1 MAHVIASLHGLLH
14 WLVHAGPIYI
24 VALSILVF
32 VHEFGH
38 FWVARRCG
46 VKIEAFSIG
55 FGKEL
60 FGWTDKAGTRWRIAI
75 LPIGGFVKMFGD
87 ADAASRPDFEA
98 AAAMDAEARRLSF
111 THKKLWQKSLI
122 VAAGPAAN
130 FLFAILVMATLFATI
145 GEPYTP
151 PVIGSIKPGSA
162 AEKAG
167 LKTGDRVE
175 TIDGMTIN
183 RFEELR
189 QAVLMDAGDDPL
201 SFNLRRDG
209 QPVTVMVTPDIVE
222 EKDILGNKTKIGQLG
237 IYQSSESVL
246 RHENPVTAVWR
257 AANETWSIT
266 SSSLSAIGQMVIGRR
281 SADDLSG
288 PIGIGQ
294 VIGKVSDEGV
304 IPLINLIAWLSI
316 SLGLINLFPIPVLD
330 GGHLLFYAIE
340 AVSRRPV
347 SERALAFGFRV
358 GFALIVS
365 FFVFVMWHD
374 LSRLFHLSSG
384 T

>member
-1 MAHVIASLHGLLH
+1 MAHVIASLHGFLH
-14 WLVHAGPIYI
+14 WLVHAGPIYV

-60 FGWTDKAGTRWRIAI
+60 FGWTDKTGTRWRVAC
-75 LPIGGFVKMFGD
+75 LPLGGFVKMFGD
-87 ADAASRPDFEA
+87 ADASSRPDMEA
-98 AAAMDAEARRLSF
+98 AAKMDAEARRVSF
-111 THKKLWQKSLI
+111 THKKLWQKALV

-130 FLFAILVMATLFATI
+130 FIFAIIVMTGLFSTI
-145 GEPYTP
+145 GQPFTP
-151 PVIGSIKPGSA
+151 PIIGSVIAGSA

-167 LKTGDRVE
+167 LQPGDVVERVDGQSVQRFEDLRQIIIANTGDP
-175 TIDGMTIN
+175 ISM
-183 RFEELR
+183 EL
-189 QAVLMDAGDDPL
+189 
-201 SFNLRRDG
+201 LRKG
-209 QPVTVMVTPDIVE
+209 QPVTLTATPQVVE
-222 EKDILGNKTKIGQLG
+222 DEDILGNKNRVGRLG
-237 IYQSSESVL
+237 MLPSSDLVM
-246 RHENPVTAVWR
+246 RHEDPLTAVWQATR
-257 AANETWSIT
+257 ETWNIT
-266 SSSLSAIGQMVIGRR
+266 ASSLSTIGQMIIGRR

-304 IPLINLIAWLSI
+304 IPLIHLIALLSI

>member
-1 MAHVIASLHGLLH
+1 MTHLIGSIYGFAH
-14 WLVHAGPIYI
+14 WLVFTGPVYI
-24 VALSILVF
+24 AALSILVF

-55 FGKEL
+55 FGGEL
-60 FGWTDKAGTRWRIAI
+60 FGWTDKHGTRWRVAW
-75 LPIGGFVKMFGD
+75 LPVGGFVKMFGD
-87 ADAASRPDFEA
+87 ADAASRPDTA
-98 AAAMDAEARRLSF
+98 ASAAMDEEARRVAF
-111 THKKLWQKSLI
+111 THKALWQKALI

-130 FLFAILVMATLFATI
+130 FLFAILVLAGLYATI
-145 GEPYTP
+145 GQPFTP
-151 PVIGSIKPGSA
+151 PVIGGIVPGSA

-167 LKTGDRVE
+167 LRPGDQVQSV
-175 TIDGMTIN
+175 DGVTVQ
-183 RFEELR
+183 RFEEL
-189 QAVLMDAGDDPL
+189 QQIIVFDTGDPL
-201 SFNLRRDG
+201 TLMVKRGDLNLTI
-209 QPVTVMVTPDIVE
+209 VATPDIVE
-222 EKDILGNKTKIGQLG
+222 EKDLLGNKTKMGRLG
-237 IYQSSESVL
+237 MSSPNGFVL
-246 RHENPVTAVWR
+246 RQEDPFTALWQASR
-257 AANETWSIT
+257 ETWSIT
-266 SSSLSAIGQMVIGRR
+266 TSSLSTIGQMIIGRR
-281 SADDLSG
+281 GAEDLSG

-294 VIGKVSDEGV
+294 VIGEVWHQGA
-304 IPLINLIAWLSI
+304 IQMIRLLALLSI

-358 GFALIVS
+358 GFAVIVS

-374 LSRLFHLSSG
+374 LSRLFHITSG

>member
-1 MAHVIASLHGLLH
+1 MAHVLASLHGFLH
-14 WLVHAGPIYI
+14 WLVHAAPIYV

-60 FGWTDKAGTRWRIAI
+60 FGWTDKAGTRWRVAI

-98 AAAMDAEARRLSF
+98 AALMDADARRVSF
-111 THKKLWQKSLI
+111 THKKLWQKALI

-130 FLFAILVMATLFATI
+130 FIFAILVMATLFATV
-145 GEPYTP
+145 GESYTQ
-151 PVIGSIKPGSA
+151 PVIGSVKAGSA

-167 LKTGDRVE
+167 LMTGDKIVS
-175 TIDGMTIN
+175 IDGASIE
-183 RFEELR
+183 RFEDLR
-189 QAVLMDAGDDPL
+189 QAVLMDAGDPL
-201 SFNLRRDG
+201 TFDLRRGG
-209 QPVTVMVTPDIVE
+209 QAVTITVTPDIVE

-237 IYQSSESVL
+237 VTPSGETVL
-246 RHENPVTAVWR
+246 RSEGPVTALWQ
-257 AANETWSIT
+257 ATGETWSIT
-266 SSSLSAIGQMVIGRR
+266 SGSLSAIGQMIIGRR

-294 VIGKVSDEGV
+294 VIGKVSEEGIV
-304 IPLINLIAWLSI
+304 PLINLIAWLSI

>member
-1 MAHVIASLHGLLH
+1 
-14 WLVHAGPIYI
+14 
-24 VALSILVF
+24 
-32 VHEFGH
+32 
-38 FWVARRCG
+38 

-60 FGWTDKAGTRWRIAI
+60 FGWTDKAGTRWRVAI

-98 AAAMDAEARRLSF
+98 AALMDADARRVSF
-111 THKKLWQKSLI
+111 THKKLWQKALI

-130 FLFAILVMATLFATI
+130 FIFAILVMATLFATV
-145 GEPYTP
+145 GESYTQ
-151 PVIGSIKPGSA
+151 PVIGSVKAGSA

-167 LKTGDRVE
+167 LMTGDKIVS
-175 TIDGMTIN
+175 IDGASIE
-183 RFEELR
+183 RFEDLR
-189 QAVLMDAGDDPL
+189 QAVLMDAGDPL
-201 SFNLRRDG
+201 TFDLRRGG
-209 QPVTVMVTPDIVE
+209 QPVTITVTPDIVE

-237 IYQSSESVL
+237 VTPSGETVL
-246 RHENPVTAVWR
+246 RSEGPVTALWQ
-257 AANETWSIT
+257 ATGETWSIT
-266 SSSLSAIGQMVIGRR
+266 SGSLSAIGQMIIGRR

-294 VIGKVSDEGV
+294 VIGKVSEEGIV
-304 IPLINLIAWLSI
+304 PLINLIAWLSI

>member
-1 MAHVIASLHGLLH
+1 MAHIVGMLHGLLH
-14 WLVHAGPIYI
+14 WIVYAGPIYV
-24 VALSILVF
+24 VALSLLVF

-55 FGKEL
+55 FGGEL
-60 FGWTDKAGTRWRIAI
+60 FGWTDRLGTRWRVGW
-75 LPIGGFVKMFGD
+75 LPVGGFVKMYGD
-87 ADAASRPDFEA
+87 ADASSRPDLQA
-98 AAAMDAEARRLSF
+98 AASMDLAAQRVSF

-130 FLFAILVMATLFATI
+130 FLFAILVMAVLFGTI
-145 GEPYTP
+145 GEPFTP
-151 PVIGSIKPGSA
+151 PIIGSVKAGSA

-167 LKTGDRVE
+167 LQPGDVVE
-175 TIDGMTIN
+175 SIDGVTIQ

-189 QAVLMDAGDDPL
+189 QAVLMGTGDPL
-201 SFNLRRDG
+201 TMSLKRNG
-209 QPVTVMVTPDIVE
+209 QKLTLTATPEIVE
-222 EKDILGNKTKIGQLG
+222 EKDILGNKSKMGQLG

-246 RHENPVTAVWR
+246 RHEDPATALWR
-257 AANETWSIT
+257 ATCETWSIT
-266 SSSLSAIGQMVIGRR
+266 TGSLSTIGQMIIGRR

-294 VIGKVSDEGV
+294 VIGAVSHEGF
-304 IPLINLIAWLSI
+304 IPLVHLVALLSI

>member
-1 MAHVIASLHGLLH
+1 MAHVIASLHGFLH
-14 WLVHAGPIYI
+14 WLIHAGPIYI

-55 FGKEL
+55 FGGEL
-60 FGWTDKAGTRWRIAI
+60 FGWTDKTGTRWRVAW

-87 ADAASRPDFEA
+87 ADASSRPDA
-98 AAAMDAEARRLSF
+98 ALAAQMDAEARRVSF
-111 THKKLWQKSLI
+111 THKKLWQKALI
-122 VAAGPAAN
+122 VAAGPMAN
-130 FLFAILVMATLFATI
+130 FLFAIVVMTALFSTI
-145 GEPYTP
+145 GQPFTP
-151 PVIGSIKPGSA
+151 PIIGSVQAGSA

-167 LKTGDRVE
+167 LQAGDVVQSVDGQSVQRFEDLRQIVLANTGDP
-175 TIDGMTIN
+175 IMM
-183 RFEELR
+183 ELQR
-189 QAVLMDAGDDPL
+189 
-201 SFNLRRDG
+201 SG
-209 QPVTVMVTPDIVE
+209 QPVTLTATPQVVE
-222 EKDILGNKTKIGQLG
+222 EEDILGNKSKVGRLG
-237 IYQSSESVL
+237 MLPSSDFHM
-246 RHENPVTAVWR
+246 RHEDPLTAVWQATR
-257 AANETWSIT
+257 ETWNIT
-266 SSSLSAIGQMVIGRR
+266 ASSLSTIGQMIIGRR

-294 VIGKVSDEGV
+294 VIGKVSDQGV
-304 IPLINLIAWLSI
+304 IPLIHLIALLSI

-340 AVSRRPV
+340 AVSRRPI
-347 SERALAFGFRV
+347 SERTLAFGFRV